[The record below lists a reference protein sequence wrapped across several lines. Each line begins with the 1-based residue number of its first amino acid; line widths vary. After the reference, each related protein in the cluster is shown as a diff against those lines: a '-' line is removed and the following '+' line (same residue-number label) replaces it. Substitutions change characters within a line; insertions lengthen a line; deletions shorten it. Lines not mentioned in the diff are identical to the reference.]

1 MADSTLKIVPT
12 PFSNPFLYFDPCIW
26 IGLGSYKVY
35 RVSNPA
41 EFSFWIGLV
50 FVGIGIFRMLTQL
63 KSFHF
68 SDQGIVVKSILIP
81 GKWGRSS
88 FPWESIQHAQVNNS
102 GGQISSPQLEIQLE
116 GKRYSWNLSA
126 NRLQIAKAKEIL
138 KSNSGSKN

>member
-12 PFSNPFLYFDPCIW
+12 PFSNPFLYLDPCIW

-50 FVGIGIFRMLTQL
+50 FVGIGMFRMLTQL

-68 SDQGIVVKSILIP
+68 SDQGIVVKNILIP
-81 GKWGRSS
+81 GKWGRSF
-88 FPWESIQHAQVNNS
+88 FPWGSIQRAEFNHSVS
-102 GGQISSPQLEIQLE
+102 RISSPQLEIQLE
-116 GKRYSWNLSA
+116 EKRYSWYLSA
-126 NRLQIAKAKEIL
+126 NRLLIAKAKEICR
-138 KSNSGSKN
+138 SNLISKN